1 MPDVPNWL
9 AGTMTVAFLVGCGIF
24 LYPWLLKR
32 RLGAAVVAAMTAV
45 LALLYFYFDRG
56 SGNAAA
62 SAAFA
67 LLWALAPLA
76 AGVVVYRLQR
86 R

>member
-9 AGTMTVAFLVGCGIF
+9 AGSVTVAALVGFGIF

-32 RLGAAVVAAMTAV
+32 RGGAAAVAAITAV
-45 LALLYFYFDRG
+45 LTLLFFWFDRG

-67 LLWALAPLA
+67 LLWAAGPVV
-76 AGVVVYRLQR
+76 AGVIVYRLQR

>member
-1 MPDVPNWL
+1 MPEVPNGL
-9 AGTMTVAFLVGCGIF
+9 AGSVTVVALIGFGVF

-32 RLGAAVVAAMTAV
+32 RGGAAAVAAITA
-45 LALLYFYFDRG
+45 ALTALFFWFDRG
-56 SGNAAA
+56 SGNSAL

-67 LLWALAPLA
+67 LLWAAGPAA
-76 AGVVVYRLQR
+76 AGVIVYRLQR

>member
-9 AGTMTVAFLVGCGIF
+9 AGSVTVAALVGFGIF
-24 LYPWLLKR
+24 LYPALLKR
-32 RLGAAVVAAMTAV
+32 RGGAAAVAAITAV
-45 LALLYFYFDRG
+45 LALLFFWFDQG
-56 SGNAAA
+56 SGNPAA

-67 LLWALAPLA
+67 LLWAAGPVV
-76 AGVVVYRLQR
+76 AGVIVYRLQR

>member
-9 AGTMTVAFLVGCGIF
+9 AGSFTVAVLVGFGIF

-32 RLGAAVVAAMTAV
+32 RGGAAATAAITAALAV
-45 LALLYFYFDRG
+45 LYFVFDRG
-56 SGNAAA
+56 SGSPAL
-62 SAAFA
+62 SAGLA
-67 LLWALAPLA
+67 LLWALAPVA
-76 AGVVVYRLQR
+76 AGVLVHRLQR